1 MTEAQTKELYVKV
14 EKELQDSIIK
24 VADGSSSPLYM
35 QDLIQKAQPVA
46 SLVIP
51 NKMYLLWDKKISL
64 QKNWALIAANG

>member
-64 QKNWALIAANG
+64 QKN